1 MKYCPVCERNYG
13 GESEVCDV
21 DGSVLRDFA
30 PKQDVFVGKTIK
42 GRFHVLEKLGE
53 GGMSV
58 VYLAEQINIER
69 KVALKVLHS
78 EYARDEAFVR
88 RFRQEAKLAASLN
101 HRNVIQIYDFDQG
114 EDGNLFIAMEYL
126 EGNNLKDVI
135 RAGTLEISRAVH
147 LGVQIADGLGAAHR
161 AGVIHRDIKP
171 ENIMVAGRGDEVKL
185 MDFGIARLRETGG
198 STRLTRVGMIMG
210 TPAYMAPEQIEGNE
224 INEKTDVYALGI
236 VLYEMLSKTVPFTAP
251 TPAAVL
257 MKHLKEAPVPLRK
270 LRRDVPAQLEH
281 LVIQALEKKP
291 ERRPATMEEITDSLR
306 KVERELAPAAAANSL
321 MATQPLE
328 NIKTE
333 ATQQPS
339 GARAFFGKM
348 LRGVGGA
355 RAREPSV
362 ENLQESRAQGQVAP
376 TLENQEG
383 YAARAN
389 QRTMLE
395 TMPLTRPVEQFQQK
409 RISWK
414 WVALGGG
421 ALLLASLI
429 IWGGTTLYR
438 QVPHRNGEP
447 VTGLRQP
454 ATTSSPRTEIASVAI
469 TADKPELGV
478 KERMGLRVSAQYADG
493 SKEEVKD
500 PVQWASS
507 DPSVLFVDAG
517 GHAEAKEVGKADITA
532 RYKGVEAPPLTIV
545 VTQPLL
551 LPPQHISAPRLV
563 SMRIQ
568 AGKTELTASE
578 FMFLRLRG
586 KYSDGQE
593 REVKKEIHW
602 ESSNRS
608 IASVNSKG
616 EVFALKEGR
625 TQVVARI
632 GEIASEP
639 LSLVVKSA
647 IVAGRGPEATK
658 NLPPDEP
665 LSKARETEAVKPV
678 EPAKSVARGRE
689 PEALKNV
696 QSGKGPDLNEYIRVA
711 RSYRERGEYA
721 QALAELEKAGAL
733 DAKSKE
739 VETEIAITKRACNAE
754 RSLGRPELKC

>member
-21 DGSVLRDFA
+21 DGSVLRDSA
-30 PKQDVFVGKTIK
+30 PKQDLFVGRTIK
-42 GRFHVLEKLGE
+42 GRYHVLEKLGE

-69 KVALKVLHS
+69 KVALKVLHG

-126 EGNNLKDVI
+126 VGNNLKDVI
-135 RAGTLEISRAVH
+135 HAGTLEISRALH
-147 LGVQIADGLGAAHR
+147 LGVQIADGLGAAHQ

-171 ENIMVAGRGDEVKL
+171 ENIMVAARGDEVKL

-210 TPAYMAPEQIEGNE
+210 TPAYMAPEQIEGKE
-224 INEKTDVYALGI
+224 INEKTDVYAFGI

-257 MKHLKEAPVPLRK
+257 MKHLKEVPVPLRK

-306 KVERELAPAAAANSL
+306 KVERELAPAAVANSL

-328 NIKTE
+328 NIKAE

-348 LRGVGGA
+348 LRGVGDA
-355 RAREPSV
+355 RARSV
-362 ENLQESRAQGQVAP
+362 ENLQESRSQGQVAP

-383 YAARAN
+383 YAASTN

-395 TMPLTRPVEQFQQK
+395 TMPLTRPIEQFQQK

-414 WVALGGG
+414 WIALGGG
-421 ALLLASLI
+421 ALLLASLT

-438 QVPHRNGEP
+438 QVAHRDGEP
-447 VTGLRQP
+447 LTGLRQP
-454 ATTSSPRTEIASVAI
+454 ATMSSPRTEIVSVAI
-469 TADKPELGV
+469 TADKPELVV

-493 SKEEVKD
+493 IKEEVKE

-507 DPSVLFVDAG
+507 DPSILFVDAG
-517 GHAEAKEVGKADITA
+517 GRAEAKEVGKADITA
-532 RYKGVEAPPLTIV
+532 RYKGVEAPPLTIL

-551 LPPQHISAPRLV
+551 PPPQPISAPRLV
-563 SMRIQ
+563 SMKIQ
-568 AGKTELTASE
+568 AGKTELTARE
-578 FMFLRLRG
+578 FMFLRLWG

-593 REVKKEIHW
+593 REVKKGIHW

-625 TQVVARI
+625 TQVVART

-639 LSLVVKSA
+639 LSLAVKSA

-658 NLPPDEP
+658 DLPPDEP

-696 QSGKGPDLNEYIRVA
+696 QSGKGPDLNEYIKVA

-754 RSLGRPELKC
+754 RTLGRPELKC